1 MIVID
6 EVKPEYPH
14 AKCMNIIPKKIDKIF
29 ENFKKKIENFSALP
43 TDSLWWDKAREY
55 PHAILYWNKY
65 YLKKD
70 EQNFL
75 NFQNIFEFF

>member
-1 MIVID
+1 M
-6 EVKPEYPH
+6 K
-14 AKCMNIIPKKIDKIF
+14 IIPKKIDKFLKISQ
-29 ENFKKKIENFSALP
+29 KKKFEKFLALP

-55 PHAILYWNKY
+55 PHAIWYWNKY